1 MTGLSKI
8 TDKILDDARRYAA
21 AKLADADAECK
32 RISDEYAEKAKNIT
46 AAANAEAKN
55 EAAQIALR
63 TRASEKTLQ
72 KNIMLELRS
81 EMIDRAFEIAKKET
95 RELDGNERLE
105 FLTGLLCAALWAEYD
120 AQKQREELYG
130 DDDDEN
136 SAPTVYE
143 VLLPKRDHDKL
154 GSALL
159 ENFKRK
165 IVGKDMGD
173 LPSRVVLSDD
183 TVEIDGGLV
192 LRAGNVEI
200 NNSVEAI
207 FSYLRPKLEAEV
219 ARILFP

>member
-63 TRASEKTLQ
+63 TRATEKTLQ

-81 EMIDRAFEIAKKET
+81 EMIDRAFEIAKKEI

-130 DDDDEN
+130 EDGSAIP
-136 SAPTVYE
+136 SAPHPSMKFFVRVPFE
-143 VLLPKRDHDKL
+143 VRVGDIMRAGEYFRSQRLPKQETFMFDRNISL
-154 GSALL
+154 
-159 ENFKRK
+159 
-165 IVGKDMGD
+165 
-173 LPSRVVLSDD
+173 
-183 TVEIDGGLV
+183 
-192 LRAGNVEI
+192 
-200 NNSVEAI
+200 VEA
-207 FSYLRPKLEAEV
+207 K
-219 ARILFP
+219 